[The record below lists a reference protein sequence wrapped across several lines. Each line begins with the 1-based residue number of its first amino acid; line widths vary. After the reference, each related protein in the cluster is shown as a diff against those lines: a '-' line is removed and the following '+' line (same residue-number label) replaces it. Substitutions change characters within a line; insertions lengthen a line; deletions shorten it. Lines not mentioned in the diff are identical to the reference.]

1 MLADAGLCLDRYLT
15 DDRTWLR
22 AIPEGAIPGG

>member
-1 MLADAGLCLDRYLT
+1 VLADAALRLDRYLT

-22 AIPEGAIPGG
+22 TVPARNSP